1 MIKPGITNPQN
12 AAAQNVISRWE
23 TPHLSEQAVK
33 PKVEEE
39 DLGKVRQKAVDQ
51 GYEEGYKQGL
61 AKAEAELNKKSLVI
75 EKILNSITHPFAEL
89 DQEVFELLV
98 QMTGKIARSLVK
110 RELRTEPE
118 TIMALIRDTVVVLN
132 NTTDKIRIH
141 LHPDDAQVIHNLT
154 RTATEHSRW
163 ELLEDPLVARGDCK
177 VSSLDSV
184 VVGDLQ
190 TRIHAIITHCLGDE
204 RA

>member
-1 MIKPGITNPQN
+1 MIKTGIANLQN
-12 AAAQNVISRWE
+12 SFSRWE
-23 TPHLSEQAVK
+23 TPQLSEQAK
-33 PKVEEE
+33 PKIEEE
-39 DLGKVRQKAVDQ
+39 DLGKARQRALDQ
-51 GYEEGYKQGL
+51 GFEEGYKQGL
-61 AKAEAELNKKSLVI
+61 ARAEAELNKKSAAI
-75 EKILNSITHPFAEL
+75 EKILASITHPFAEL
-89 DQEVFELLV
+89 DQQVLELLV
-98 QMTGKIARSLVK
+98 QITGKIARSLVK

-132 NTTDKIRIH
+132 STTDKIRVH
-141 LHPDDAQVIHNLT
+141 LHPDDARVIHNLT

-163 ELLEDPLVARGDCK
+163 DILDDPLVARGDCK

>member
-1 MIKPGITNPQN
+1 VIKSGITNSQKTISSN
-12 AAAQNVISRWE
+12 GISRWE
-23 TPHLSEQAVK
+23 TPHLSEQVNK
-33 PKVEEE
+33 PMIEEE
-39 DLGKVRQKAVDQ
+39 DPATVRQKAITQ
-51 GYEEGYKQGL
+51 GYDEGYKQGL
-61 AKAEAELNKKSLVI
+61 AKAEAELNKKSAAI
-75 EKILNSITHPFAEL
+75 EKLLGNITHPFAEL
-89 DQEVFELLV
+89 DQQVFELLV

-141 LHPDDAQVIHNLT
+141 LHPDDAQIIHNLT

-163 ELLEDPLVARGDCK
+163 DILEDPLIARGDCK

-190 TRIHAIITHCLGDE
+190 TRIHAIIAHCLGDE

>member
-1 MIKPGITNPQN
+1 MIKPGVTNSPN
-12 AAAQNVISRWE
+12 SISRWE
-23 TPHLSEQAVK
+23 TPHLSEQPAVK

-39 DLGKVRQKAVDQ
+39 DLGKVRQRAVEE
-51 GYEEGYKQGL
+51 GYEEGYKKGL
-61 AKAEAELNKKSLVI
+61 AKAEAELNKKSATI
-75 EKILNSITHPFAEL
+75 EKILTSITHPFAEL
-89 DQEVFELLV
+89 DHQVFELLV

-141 LHPDDAQVIHNLT
+141 LHPDDALVIHNLT

-163 ELLEDPLVARGDCK
+163 DILEDPLLARGDCK

-184 VVGDLQ
+184 VIGDLQ
-190 TRIHAIITHCLGDE
+190 TRIHAIITQCLGDE

>member
-1 MIKPGITNPQN
+1 MINKPGFNNSQN
-12 AAAQNVISRWE
+12 SISRWE

-33 PKVEEE
+33 PRLEEE
-39 DLGKVRQKAVDQ
+39 DLGKVRQRAVDQ
-51 GYEEGYKQGL
+51 GFEEGYKKGL
-61 AKAEAELNKKSLVI
+61 AKAEAELNKKSAAI
-75 EKILNSITHPFAEL
+75 EKILTSITHPFAEL
-89 DQEVFELLV
+89 DQQVLELLV

-132 NTTDKIRIH
+132 TTTDKIRIH

-163 ELLEDPLVARGDCK
+163 DIFEDPLITRGDCK

-184 VVGDLQ
+184 VVGDLP
-190 TRIHAIITHCLGDE
+190 TRIHAIITHCLGDD

>member
-1 MIKPGITNPQN
+1 MIKPGVTNSPN
-12 AAAQNVISRWE
+12 SIAQDSISRWE
-23 TPHLSEQAVK
+23 TPHLSEQENK
-33 PKVEEE
+33 PIIAEE
-39 DLGKVRQKAVDQ
+39 DPATVRQKAIAQ
-51 GYEEGYKQGL
+51 GYEEGYNQGL
-61 AKAEAELNKKSLVI
+61 ANAEAELTKKAAAI
-75 EKILNSITHPFAEL
+75 EKILASITHPFAEL
-89 DQEVFELLV
+89 DQQVLELLV

-141 LHPDDAQVIHNLT
+141 LHPDDAQIIHNLT
-154 RTATEHSRW
+154 RTATEHNRW
-163 ELLEDPLVARGDCK
+163 DILEDPLIARGDCK

-190 TRIHAIITHCLGDE
+190 TRIHAIIAHCIGDE

>member
-1 MIKPGITNPQN
+1 MIKTGITNLQN
-12 AAAQNVISRWE
+12 SISRWE
-23 TPHLSEQAVK
+23 TPHLSEQAK
-33 PKVEEE
+33 PKIEEE
-39 DLGKVRQKAVDQ
+39 DLGKVRQRAVDQ
-51 GYEEGYKQGL
+51 GFEEGYKQGL
-61 AKAEAELNKKSLVI
+61 ARAEAELNKKSAAI
-75 EKILNSITHPFAEL
+75 EKILASITHPFAEL
-89 DQEVFELLV
+89 DQQVLELLV
-98 QMTGKIARSLVK
+98 QITGKIARSLVK

-132 NTTDKIRIH
+132 STTEKIRVH
-141 LHPDDAQVIHNLT
+141 LHPDDARVIHNLT

-163 ELLEDPLVARGDCK
+163 DILDDPLVARGDCK

>member
-1 MIKPGITNPQN
+1 MIKSGVTSSHNF
-12 AAAQNVISRWE
+12 ISRWE
-23 TPHLSEQAVK
+23 TPHLTEQEVIPPAIEE
-33 PKVEEE
+33 VE
-39 DLGKVRQKAVDQ
+39 DPVKVRQQAVEQ
-51 GYEEGYKQGL
+51 GYAEGYKQGL
-61 AKAEAELNKKSLVI
+61 AKAEAELNKQAAAI
-75 EKILNSITHPFAEL
+75 EKLLTSITHPFAEL
-89 DQEVFELLV
+89 DQQVFELLV

-118 TIMALIRDTVVVLN
+118 AIMALIRDTVVVLN

-141 LHPDDAQVIHNLT
+141 LHPDDALVIHNLT

-163 ELLEDPLVARGDCK
+163 DILEDPLLARGDCK

-184 VVGDLQ
+184 VIGDLQ